1 MKVVE
6 QWSEKEVKPT
16 KGSWGLFSFFR
27 SPSKLEMTTNFDFNV
42 LKEHLGSFSS
52 V

>member
-16 KGSWGLFSFFR
+16 KGSRGPFSFFL
-27 SPSKLEMTTNFDFNV
+27 SPKLEMTTNFDFNV
-42 LKEHLGSFSS
+42 LKERLRNFSS